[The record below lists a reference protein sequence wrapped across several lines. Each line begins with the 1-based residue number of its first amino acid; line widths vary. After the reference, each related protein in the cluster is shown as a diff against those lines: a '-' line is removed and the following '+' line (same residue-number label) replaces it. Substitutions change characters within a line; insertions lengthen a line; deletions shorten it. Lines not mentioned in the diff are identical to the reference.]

1 MIVTCFVDN
10 QEVDCDTWE
19 SDHRKEVLSMLK
31 RDAHKLGEYTLSSGR
46 QSKHYVNCK
55 PVTLSGHGIAL
66 LGDLFLQ
73 YIDEDAVAVAGLTLG
88 GDPLVSGV
96 SLSAWYSERK
106 LDALIVRKEPKGHG
120 TAAWVEGP
128 LPPLGSKIT
137 VLEDVITTGKSAIK
151 AVEALRNIGYVVDRI
166 VAIVDRQVDG
176 EADINMCA
184 AHVELYT
191 LFQLNDIVYGKDN

>member
-1 MIVTCFVDN
+1 MNVTCYVDE
-10 QEVDCDTWE
+10 QEVDCETWE
-19 SDHRKEVLSMLK
+19 ISHKKQLLKLLKEKAYRK
-31 RDAHKLGEYTLSSGR
+31 GEFKLSSGVT
-46 QSKHYVNCK
+46 SEHYVNCK
-55 PVTLSGHGIAL
+55 PVTLSGDGISL
-66 LGDLFLQ
+66 LGDMFLQ
-73 YIDEDAVAVAGLTLG
+73 YIDKDAVAVAGLTLG
-88 GDPLVSGV
+88 GDPLVTGV
-96 SLSAWYSERK
+96 SLSAWYVERK

-137 VLEDVITTGKSAIK
+137 VLEDVITTGGSAIK

-184 AHVELYT
+184 AHVELFSMFT
-191 LFQLNDIVYGKDN
+191 LDEIAWD